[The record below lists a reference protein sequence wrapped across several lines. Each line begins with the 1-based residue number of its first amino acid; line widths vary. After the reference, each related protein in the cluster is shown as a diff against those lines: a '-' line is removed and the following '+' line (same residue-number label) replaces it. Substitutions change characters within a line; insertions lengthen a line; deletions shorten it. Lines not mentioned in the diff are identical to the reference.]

1 MGGQGSGG
9 ANGGPQYNPANV
21 SATGGAGQSG
31 NYTGF
36 AYGQN
41 KAVNDSRV
49 QGNRALRNMAP
60 EEPATP
66 TPQMTP
72 VTPITAETELPDQSV
87 MHGSTP
93 DTAHLRGIPA
103 QQGEDPDM
111 NTVRNY
117 FPMMEAWANQP
128 DTPQS
133 TKEYINYLRTIL

>member
-1 MGGQGSGG
+1 MGGVGSGG
-9 ANGGPQYNPANV
+9 PNGGPQYNPANV

-31 NYTGF
+31 NYSGF

-41 KAVNDSRV
+41 KAVNDQRV
-49 QGNRALRNMAP
+49 EGNRAAASAAASNVPSA
-60 EEPATP
+60 A
-66 TPQMTP
+66 PQMP
-72 VTPITAETELPDQSV
+72 DVTPITAETQLPDQSV